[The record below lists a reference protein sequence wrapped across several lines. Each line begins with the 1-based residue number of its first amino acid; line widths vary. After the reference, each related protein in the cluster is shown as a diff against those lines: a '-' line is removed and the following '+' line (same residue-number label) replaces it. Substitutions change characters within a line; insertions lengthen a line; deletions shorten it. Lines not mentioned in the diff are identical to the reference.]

1 MIIAQ
6 VNFFV
11 DGLYQEAPDG
21 KFQVTFWYQE
31 EVFFDEYYEE
41 EMSSSEY
48 AQKYMGRPG
57 YSVRKHLK
65 IIQDE
70 RKKYRRNY

>member
-1 MIIAQ
+1 MNAEE
-6 VNFFV
+6 
-11 DGLYQEAPDG
+11 LCKKMQEKKKADN
-21 KFQVTFWYQE
+21 E
-31 EVFFDEYYEE
+31 NCYEE

>member
-1 MIIAQ
+1 MNAEE
-6 VNFFV
+6 
-11 DGLYQEAPDG
+11 LC
-21 KFQVTFWYQE
+21 KKMQE
-31 EVFFDEYYEE
+31 EKKADSEEYYEE

>member
-1 MIIAQ
+1 MNAEE
-6 VNFFV
+6 
-11 DGLYQEAPDG
+11 LC
-21 KFQVTFWYQE
+21 KKMQE
-31 EVFFDEYYEE
+31 EKKADSDEYYEE

-57 YSVRKHLK
+57 YPVRKHLK

>member
-1 MIIAQ
+1 MNA
-6 VNFFV
+6 
-11 DGLYQEAPDG
+11 
-21 KFQVTFWYQE
+21 E
-31 EVFFDEYYEE
+31 ELCKKVQDTKKADSDEYYEE

-48 AQKYMGRPG
+48 AQKYLGRPG